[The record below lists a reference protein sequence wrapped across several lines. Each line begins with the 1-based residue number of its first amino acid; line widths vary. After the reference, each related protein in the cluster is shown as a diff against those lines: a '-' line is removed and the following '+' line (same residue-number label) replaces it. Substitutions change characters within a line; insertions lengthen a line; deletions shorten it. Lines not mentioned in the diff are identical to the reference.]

1 MKELCAAVDLLFA
14 TFGGIDWEKW
24 PTFDAETKRAAW
36 DVFGGGECIPL
47 DVIEALYKARFKV
60 SQ

>member
-1 MKELCAAVDLLFA
+1 MNELCAAVDLLFA

-47 DVIEALYKARFKV
+47 DVIEVLYKARFRP
-60 SQ
+60 S

>member
-1 MKELCAAVDLLFA
+1 MSELRSAVDILFA
-14 TFGGIDWEKW
+14 NFGGIDWEKW